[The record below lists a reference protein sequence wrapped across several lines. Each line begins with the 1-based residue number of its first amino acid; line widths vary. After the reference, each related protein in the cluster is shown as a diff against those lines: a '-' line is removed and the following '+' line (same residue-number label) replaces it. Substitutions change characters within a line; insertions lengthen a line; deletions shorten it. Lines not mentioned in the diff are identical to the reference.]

1 MPAEDETTS
10 AVTIPMRSIGLIR
23 RSLHRTSSQIERR
36 LTNFMAALVA
46 NANSQAQR
54 PAVEHLFAQYLR
66 KSVLSLVK
74 GVVQAWAVKAEIVSS
89 PLVAVETV
97 EVEAGHGGKLR
108 PNTRQGHRNNCRPAK
123 RVPFPS
129 GSAS

>member
-10 AVTIPMRSIGLIR
+10 AVTIPVRSIGLIR
-23 RSLHRTSSQIERR
+23 RLLHRTSSQIERGLAN
-36 LTNFMAALVA
+36 LTAALVA
-46 NANSQAQR
+46 NANSQTER
-54 PAVEHLFAQYLR
+54 PSVEHRFAQYLG

-74 GVVQAWAVKAEIVSS
+74 GVVQAWALKAEIVSN

-97 EVEAGHGGKLR
+97 EVEAGHGGRLR